1 MTAGALEI
9 VDANDYYPFGMNHL
23 KSGKAIFGQ
32 GSYKN
37 YKYSGKELQET
48 GMYDFGARMYMPDL
62 GRWGVMDPLAE
73 MMRRHSPYN
82 YAYNNPVNFVDP
94 DGMMPRRLTI
104 AGEGGPLDYQQSPSY
119 NPNWMGIGNN
129 VGYGDSYGFGAVY
142 SGGGGRASYAFTGNS
157 ASSMFSYFANGGN
170 MNDISFNK
178 GWAIWST
185 LDNSNNFMYNDYDSM
200 LTGFTGGVTLHRA
213 KVNNDTSW
221 DAYKNWADWGST
233 AAGGGFSYLAKQRT
247 TLYNN
252 GYWIDNLGQ
261 VRSTGYAGRAAD
273 SQIGLRSTYLRN
285 TRMFAKYSK
294 TAGYIGYAI
303 NAGQIGY
310 GVYEDGGKFGVRA
323 KVATASVAGGLAG
336 AAAGAWLGAKI
347 FAPIGGAIGVA
358 FFGVGAAPG
367 TAIGA
372 AIGGIIGSI
381 VGGYYGGDYAEG
393 LASDYLNKPDY

>member
-1 MTAGALEI
+1 
-9 VDANDYYPFGMNHL
+9 
-23 KSGKAIFGQ
+23 
-32 GSYKN
+32 
-37 YKYSGKELQET
+37 
-48 GMYDFGARMYMPDL
+48 MPDI
-62 GRWGVMDPLAE
+62 GRWNGINQLAE
-73 MMRRHSPYN
+73 SYLSTST
-82 YAYNNPVNFVDP
+82 YAYIANNPVSNADVDGRWFNDDGSIDTSGTANGFV
-94 DGMMPRRLTI
+94 RTRSYT
-104 AGEGGPLDYQQSPSY
+104 QSYLGQYP
-119 NPNWMGIGNN
+119 GQ
-129 VGYGDSYGFGAVY
+129 
-142 SGGGGRASYAFTGNS
+142 GGGGGGYTFTGN
-157 ASSMFSYFANGGN
+157 AAASMFDYFANGGDIN
-170 MNDISFNK
+170 GISFNK
-178 GWAIWST
+178 GWATWST

-347 FAPIGGAIGVA
+347 FAPIGVA